1 MKNIAVI
8 IGLLTGPY
16 VVARTLGKRVDRAA
30 RLGLALVFGFT
41 ALGHFVQTDATAE
54 MLPPSVP
61 KRRAVIWI
69 SGLFEA
75 CLAVF
80 VLLCSKPSWVGLS
93 IIGFLIAI
101 FLSNIYSAIRRVDF
115 GGHAAGPQ
123 YLIVRAPLQL
133 LLILWTYRF
142 VLKDAGRLPALSHE
156 AASF

>member
-16 VVARTLGKRVDRAA
+16 FVARTLGKRVDRAA

-41 ALGHFVQTDATAE
+41 ALGHFVKTDAMAE

-61 KRRAVIWI
+61 KRRAMIWI

-80 VLLCSKPSWVGLS
+80 VLVCSKRSWVGLT

-101 FLSNIYSAIRRVDF
+101 FPSNIYSAIRRVEF

-123 YLIVRAPLQL
+123 YLIVRASLQL

-142 VLKDAGRLPALSHE
+142 ALDGRR
-156 AASF
+156 

>member
-16 VVARTLGKRVDRAA
+16 FVARTLGKRVDRAA

-41 ALGHFVQTDATAE
+41 ALGHFVKTDAMAE
-54 MLPPSVP
+54 ILPP

-75 CLAVF
+75 CLALF
-80 VLLCSKPSWVGLS
+80 VLVCSKRSWVGLT

-101 FLSNIYSAIRRVDF
+101 FPSNIYSAIRRVEF

-123 YLIVRAPLQL
+123 YLVLRAPIQL

-142 VLKDAGRLPALSHE
+142 ALNGRR
-156 AASF
+156 

>member
-1 MKNIAVI
+1 LKTIAVI
-8 IGLLTGPY
+8 IGLLIGPY
-16 VVARTLGKRVDRAA
+16 LVARTLGKEVDPAA

-41 ALGHFVQTDATAE
+41 ALGHFVKTDAMAE

-75 CLAVF
+75 SLAMA
-80 VLLCSKPSWVGLS
+80 VLTCSKCSWVGQA

-101 FLSNIYSAIRRVDF
+101 FPSNIYSAIRRVDF
-115 GGHAAGPQ
+115 GGHAAGPR

-142 VLKDAGRLPALSHE
+142 VRRRRR
-156 AASF
+156 

>member
-16 VVARTLGKRVDRAA
+16 IVAWTLGKRVDWAA

-41 ALGHFVQTDATAE
+41 ALGHFVQTDAMAE

-75 CLAVF
+75 GLAVF
-80 VLLCSKPSWVGLS
+80 VLLCSKRSWVGLT

-101 FLSNIYSAIRRVDF
+101 FPSNIYSAIRRVSF
-115 GGHAAGPQ
+115 GGHAAGPR

-142 VLKDAGRLPALSHE
+142 VLKGCR
-156 AASF
+156 